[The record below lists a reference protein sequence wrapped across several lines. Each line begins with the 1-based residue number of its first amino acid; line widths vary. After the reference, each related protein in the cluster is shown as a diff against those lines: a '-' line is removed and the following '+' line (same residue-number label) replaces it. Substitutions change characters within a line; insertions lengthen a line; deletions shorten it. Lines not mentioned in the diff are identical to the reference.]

1 MGRGGQVYR
10 KATILII
17 AALLV
22 ALTAAAPAGA
32 QTLYYHPNSGNY
44 WYCEPYGAQ
53 YWCYA
58 YEMGSWVS
66 AVGDAQM
73 QADGWLPVG

>member
-1 MGRGGQVYR
+1 MTRLVVV
-10 KATILII
+10 
-17 AALLV
+17 LLV
-22 ALTAAAPAGA
+22 ALLAAFAMAAPASA

-58 YEMGSWVS
+58 YEMGSWVR
-66 AVGDAQM
+66 AAGDAQM